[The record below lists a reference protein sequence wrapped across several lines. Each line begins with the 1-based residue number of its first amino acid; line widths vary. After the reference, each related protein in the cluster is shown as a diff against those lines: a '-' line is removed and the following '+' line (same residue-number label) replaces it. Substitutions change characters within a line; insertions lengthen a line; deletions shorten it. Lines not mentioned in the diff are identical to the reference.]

1 MVQVV
6 VKSLEEGDKRP
17 LFAPDTLYT
26 VTVKVKAEIRK
37 ADKPAVKKTSDF
49 TEQFKFRTA
58 ATAPTRVNPWVLAML
73 PENDAASHF
82 SEDPVQFI
90 FNDASVVQLFKAFGR
105 TLTAVLRK
113 ANGNHPPER
122 PAIDLPVLQRIK
134 GVIATPFA
142 TAMAELIPDLPCI
155 PGIVET
161 EQHQVFTVDIPL
173 ERGTSY
179 ILDIESS
186 PASDDPLTP
195 LFRTAFTT
203 SRYTGAAELASIVA
217 ASFVQE
223 CALKGALTLPVKMLD
238 FVVPDDAAP
247 THTRQVQVQTVTD
260 AEMEAALLAAAG
272 SDVAPARRPGLTFC
286 WSGGV
291 PSRPAALLV
300 DAPEQL
306 LRTRPVP
313 VEASTPSPDGD
324 VIQHFRTGQQLYLEV
339 VESGTAVVDRIV
351 YASGGCRLLIF
362 MKDGATGPMR
372 LVAAAAPAHAAHRRA
387 ARARFPPRRVHAAGA
402 GAVGGMRSCPASH
415 HARSSSRSR
424 R

>member
-37 ADKPAVKKTSDF
+37 ADKPAVKKTSNF
-49 TEQFKFRTA
+49 TEQFRFRTA

-122 PAIDLPVLQRIK
+122 PAIDLPVLQGIK

-142 TAMAELIPDLPCI
+142 SAMAELIPDLPCI

-179 ILDIESS
+179 ILDIEST

-203 SRYTGAAELASIVA
+203 SRYTGAGGAGDDRRRQLHSGMRA
-217 ASFVQE
+217 QE
-223 CALKGALTLPVKMLD
+223 RA
-238 FVVPDDAAP
+238 DAAGENRSTSSCP
-247 THTRQVQVQTVTD
+247 TMPRRRTR
-260 AEMEAALLAAAG
+260 G
-272 SDVAPARRPGLTFC
+272 RCRCRRSPTPRWKRRC
-286 WSGGV
+286 W
-291 PSRPAALLV
+291 PRPAA
-300 DAPEQL
+300 
-306 LRTRPVP
+306 TWRP
-313 VEASTPSPDGD
+313 
-324 VIQHFRTGQQLYLEV
+324 R
-339 VESGTAVVDRIV
+339 
-351 YASGGCRLLIF
+351 
-362 MKDGATGPMR
+362 GARG
-372 LVAAAAPAHAAHRRA
+372 
-387 ARARFPPRRVHAAGA
+387 
-402 GAVGGMRSCPASH
+402 
-415 HARSSSRSR
+415 
-424 R
+424 